1 MFVTL
6 PTHFTTIEQMALSQ
20 GAIGRMLMAC
30 AMGGVVGMEREW
42 RHKASGLRTSML
54 ICMGSALFTLL
65 SPVLAGEIGTNKGQV
80 ASNIVQGIGFL
91 GAGLILHTRNRV
103 LGLTSAASVWV
114 VAAIGMACGAGLY
127 LVSAIATLIVY
138 VALQFIGLIESR
150 ANWKS
155 YPMLYE
161 VRGSNEQAM
170 FAGILAVLD
179 RRNLRLNIVTREQ
192 VGAMERVMF
201 TISASAARHKELLAE
216 LAAGNAADKVA
227 AFHDEEEE

>member
-20 GAIGRMLMAC
+20 GAIARLLMAC
-30 AMGGVVGMEREW
+30 AMGGIVGMEREW

-127 LVSAIATLIVY
+127 LVAAVATVIVY

-161 VRGSNEQAM
+161 VRGKDEQGM

-179 RRNLRLNIVTREQ
+179 RENLRLNIVTRDQ
-192 VGAMERVMF
+192 VGSLGRVTF
-201 TISASAARHKELLAE
+201 TVSASSGRHKALLAE
-216 LAAGNAADKVA
+216 LAASDASDKVS
-227 AFHDEEEE
+227 AFRDEEEE